1 MVSLS
6 YPHDVL
12 WSTPKPQV
20 LPFLGY
26 WTSPNV
32 LARLKKG
39 RVVGW
44 PREHQIPQ
52 ATRISGTEE
61 SLHCAHCSMTLPSC
75 CLLSQSSTLY
85 ICSPAGKGT
94 PGHLSGAHLQ
104 IPSQTPELVVVVQGQ
119 YLQGGNLI
127 MFVPS
132 PLFPTEAEAKCYCTS
147 QDSQAVCSAYLGDN
161 TLSTCQELQLM
172 RHRTEAAKCSNCCA
186 PSFQTLI
193 AVPCR
198 EEHTKN

>member
-1 MVSLS
+1 MGG
-6 YPHDVL
+6 PE
-12 WSTPKPQV
+12 STK
-20 LPFLGY
+20 F
-26 WTSPNV
+26 
-32 LARLKKG
+32 
-39 RVVGW
+39 
-44 PREHQIPQ
+44 PQ
-52 ATRISGTEE
+52 ATRISGTEG
-61 SLHCAHCSMTLPSC
+61 SLLCAHCSMTLPSC
-75 CLLSQSSTLY
+75 CLLSQSSIAVCPAQLSVKAGPCCPLLSCQSSTLY

-94 PGHLSGAHLQ
+94 PGHLSGAHHQ
-104 IPSQTPELVVVVQGQ
+104 IPSQTPALVVVVQGQ

-132 PLFPTEAEAKCYCTS
+132 PQFPTEAEAKCYCTS
-147 QDSQAVCSAYLGDN
+147 QDNQAVCSAYLGDN